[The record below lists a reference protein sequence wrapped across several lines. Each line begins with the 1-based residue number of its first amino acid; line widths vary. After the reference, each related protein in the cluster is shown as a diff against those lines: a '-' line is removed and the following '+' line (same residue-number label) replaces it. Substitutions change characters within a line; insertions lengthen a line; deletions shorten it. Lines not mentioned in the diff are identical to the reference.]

1 MLMIMA
7 SQITGAVLGVI
18 LVSGGIYTSKCNV
31 YPAIALLCPADYN
44 DSHRGSKNKLIGEC
58 KLSDGQFRNL
68 WIVET
73 VVTFIFATLVLNV
86 KYHYGH
92 NKAIINCLI
101 VGWSLSSL
109 VGISAGITGGCI
121 NPAIGLV

>member
-1 MLMIMA
+1 M
-7 SQITGAVLGVI
+7 
-18 LVSGGIYTSKCNV
+18 
-31 YPAIALLCPADYN
+31 LCPADYN
-44 DSHRGSKNKLIGEC
+44 DDHWIGNTIKHKLIGKCE
-58 KLSDGQFRNL
+58 LGEGQTRNL

-92 NKAIINCLI
+92 NKAIVYCLI

>member
-1 MLMIMA
+1 
-7 SQITGAVLGVI
+7 
-18 LVSGGIYTSKCNV
+18 
-31 YPAIALLCPADYN
+31 
-44 DSHRGSKNKLIGEC
+44 LIGNC
-58 KLSDGQFRNL
+58 QLSEGQTANV

-73 VVTFIFATLVLNV
+73 VVTFIFATLVLNI

-92 NKAIINCLI
+92 NKAIVNCLI
-101 VGWSLSSL
+101 VGLSLSSL

>member
-1 MLMIMA
+1 MA
-7 SQITGAVLGVI
+7 SQIIGAILGVI
-18 LVSGGIYTSKCNV
+18 LVSGGIHSAKCNV
-31 YPAIALLCPADYN
+31 HPAIALLCPADYN
-44 DSHRGSKNKLIGEC
+44 INNAGSKDKLVAGC
-58 KLSDGQFRNL
+58 KLSDGQTRNV

-92 NKAIINCLI
+92 NKAIVNCLI

>member
-1 MLMIMA
+1 M
-7 SQITGAVLGVI
+7 
-18 LVSGGIYTSKCNV
+18 
-31 YPAIALLCPADYN
+31 LCPN
-44 DSHRGSKNKLIGEC
+44 DFLEKEDKKYDKLAGNC
-58 KLSDGQFRNL
+58 KLNDRQTINV

-73 VVTFIFATLVLNV
+73 VVTFIFATLVLNI

-92 NKAIINCLI
+92 NKAIVNCLI
-101 VGWSLSSL
+101 VGLSLSSL

>member
-1 MLMIMA
+1 MA
-7 SQITGAVLGVI
+7 
-18 LVSGGIYTSKCNV
+18 KCNV
-31 YPAIALLCPADYN
+31 YPAIALLCPRDYDHSN
-44 DSHRGSKNKLIGEC
+44 VVSGDKLVGGC
-58 KLSDGQFRNL
+58 KLSDGQTKNL
-68 WIVET
+68 WFVET
-73 VVTFIFATLVLNV
+73 VVTFIFASLVLNV

>member
-1 MLMIMA
+1 
-7 SQITGAVLGVI
+7 
-18 LVSGGIYTSKCNV
+18 
-31 YPAIALLCPADYN
+31 LLCPKDY
-44 DSHRGSKNKLIGEC
+44 DHLKSQSSDKLVGNC
-58 KLSDGQFRNL
+58 SLSEGQTLNV

-73 VVTFIFATLVLNV
+73 VVTFIFATLVLNI

-92 NKAIINCLI
+92 NKAIVNCLI
-101 VGWSLSSL
+101 VGLSLSSL

>member
-1 MLMIMA
+1 
-7 SQITGAVLGVI
+7 
-18 LVSGGIYTSKCNV
+18 
-31 YPAIALLCPADYN
+31 LLCPADYN
-44 DSHRGSKNKLIGEC
+44 DDHWIGNTIKHKLIGKCE
-58 KLSDGQFRNL
+58 LGEGQTRNL

-92 NKAIINCLI
+92 NKAIVNCLI

>member
-1 MLMIMA
+1 M
-7 SQITGAVLGVI
+7 
-18 LVSGGIYTSKCNV
+18 VSEG
-31 YPAIALLCPADYN
+31 
-44 DSHRGSKNKLIGEC
+44 KLPD
-58 KLSDGQFRNL
+58 KLSNNCSLSEGQTRNV

-92 NKAIINCLI
+92 NKAIINCLV
-101 VGWSLSSL
+101 VGFSLSSL

-121 NPAIGLV
+121 NPAVGLVQ